1 MSGRIFVCYG
11 QFKILCAIIIKNIN
25 GRLFKMGKNP
35 SVLIINGSPNPNGNT
50 TIALKEMEKIFS
62 ENGVDVET
70 V

>member
-1 MSGRIFVCYG
+1 ME
-11 QFKILCAIIIKNIN
+11 KNT
-25 GRLFKMGKNP
+25 